1 MEKLSLISRV
11 LLGLIFFIFGLNGFF
26 HFIPV
31 PPAPEAAGQ
40 FITALLRT
48 GYVMPLVKLTEVIC
62 GLGFLTGLF
71 IPLCLVMITS
81 ILINIVFFNFVLN
94 PSGIW
99 ITFVI
104 AIPYSI
110 LIVKNFKNLSPLLKM
125 Q

>member
-1 MEKLSLISRV
+1 MDKLALFSRV
-11 LLGLIFFIFGLNGFF
+11 IIGLVFFIFGLNGFF

-48 GYVMPLVKLTEVIC
+48 GYVMPIVKITEVIC

-71 IPLCLVMITS
+71 IPLCLVVITP
-81 ILINIVFFNFVLN
+81 ILINIALFNLVLN
-94 PSGIW
+94 PSGLW
-99 ITFVI
+99 MAALVV
-104 AIPYSI
+104 IPYGI
-110 LIVKNFKNLSPLLKM
+110 LILKNFKNLSPLLKM